1 MATNLELYEALKRT
15 LDEDAARM
23 IAEVIP
29 VASDIATKADIQ
41 GTHDAINRL
50 ERRIDR
56 LEADLMRRTLAF
68 FMPLWI
74 AVLATMIAVVI
85 KA

>member
-1 MATNLELYEALKRT
+1 MATNLELYEVLKRT

-29 VASDIATKADIQ
+29 LGTDVATKSDVQDVKADIQ
-41 GTHDAINRL
+41 SL

-74 AVLATMIAVVI
+74 AVLATMIAVVV
-85 KA
+85 KT